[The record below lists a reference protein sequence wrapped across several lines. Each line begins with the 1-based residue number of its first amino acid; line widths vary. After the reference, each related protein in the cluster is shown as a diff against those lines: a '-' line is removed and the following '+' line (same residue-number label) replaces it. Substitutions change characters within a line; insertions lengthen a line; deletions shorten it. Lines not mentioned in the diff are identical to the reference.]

1 MMPPAVSEV
10 CSTPRAAPI
19 RSGGIDAVTS
29 ALLAATNPLTP
40 PWTARR
46 KTSCP
51 TFRTK
56 AESMLAQV
64 AHFYDRDVEYN
75 TKKLTT
81 LLEPLLTAF
90 LSVIVGFVVV
100 SLYLPIFSLG
110 KAIMHSN

>member
-1 MMPPAVSEV
+1 MRRGFTLLEVLFTVVILVVLVAVGED
-10 CSTPRAAPI
+10 
-19 RSGGIDAVTS
+19 SGS
-29 ALLAATNPLTP
+29 L
-40 PWTARR
+40 
-46 KTSCP
+46 
-51 TFRTK
+51 
-56 AESMLAQV
+56 ESMLAQV

-110 KAIMHSN
+110 KAIMHQ

>member
-56 AESMLAQV
+56 AESML
-64 AHFYDRDVEYN
+64 
-75 TKKLTT
+75 
-81 LLEPLLTAF
+81 
-90 LSVIVGFVVV
+90 VV
-100 SLYLPIFSLG
+100 PIP
-110 KAIMHSN
+110 AIARRTMSFRP